1 MIQHVRPSGTP
12 GAGRL
17 QAFGRTARRLR
28 MKKEYGRSD
37 SGRRVWLALSEP
49 PWRAPLSARVADEQ
63 VRPDRAAAG
72 APGARSACTSR
83 PASGPGRR
91 RGFRNDRRIRRV
103 ALRVASF
110 SRLRQL
116 FRRCTRARI
125 RRRDVFASWAS
136 ATASCNHCEH
146 RRRPAHRCQG
156 NREARTSAV
165 ASDLSRR
172 SPPLD
177 ARGSPGGESA
187 FVRFPSAG
195 AWSSTSCD
203 RASGAATGV
212 AGTFAL
218 FITP

>member
-12 GAGRL
+12 GPGGFRHSE
-17 QAFGRTARRLR
+17 ARRLR
-28 MKKEYGRSD
+28 KEYGRSD
-37 SGRRVWLALSEP
+37 SRRRTWLALSEP
-49 PWRAPLSARVADEQ
+49 PRRPPLSGRVADEQ
-63 VRPDRAAAG
+63 VRPDRASAR
-72 APGARSACTSR
+72 APDGRSACTSR
-83 PASGPGRR
+83 PTSGSGRR
-91 RGFRNDRRIRRV
+91 RGFRNDHRIRRV

-116 FRRCTRARI
+116 FRRRTHARI

-136 ATASCNHCEH
+136 APASCNQH
-146 RRRPAHRCQG
+146 RRRLAHRRQG
-156 NREARTSAV
+156 NREERTSAV
-165 ASDLSRR
+165 ASDLLRR
-172 SPPLD
+172 SLTLD
-177 ARGSPGGESA
+177 ARGSPGSDLA

-195 AWSSTSCD
+195 AWSSTSCG